1 MVLARTIVNKY
12 HRAIK
17 NIVESQNYFDDLSEV
32 PTAEQLRVWETEI
45 STAEAAH
52 TTKPE
57 VMDIMAPRIPKGRF
71 FSSYIHLT
79 YISALAPS
87 LADKRLVLLQI
98 QERGVAGETGWLLA
112 GLKLEE
118 QQ

>member
-1 MVLARTIVNKY
+1 
-12 HRAIK
+12 
-17 NIVESQNYFDDLSEV
+17 
-32 PTAEQLRVWETEI
+32 LRVWEEEI

-52 TTKPE
+52 TNKPE
-57 VMDIMAPRIPKGRF
+57 VMDIMAPRIPKGQLLF
-71 FSSYIHLT
+71 SYIHPT
-79 YISALAPS
+79 YIAALAPS
-87 LADKRLVLLQI
+87 LADKRLALLQI